1 MLADA
6 HAHTFSCVAVQN
18 ILAGA
23 IFGPYQG
30 LLLACVLT
38 TAGSTVCYLLSQAF
52 GKQHIIGLFPDKVS
66 LLQKKVGWV
75 GGPLPQMETEHIYV
89 AAFLTSGHSKRFTT

>member
-1 MLADA
+1 MSELII
-6 HAHTFSCVAVQN
+6 AHTLMMSNNAGLPLPVVVQN

-38 TAGSTVCYLLSQAF
+38 TAGSTMCYLLSQTF
-52 GKQHIIGLFPDKVS
+52 GKRYLVNLFPDKVS
-66 LLQKKVGWV
+66 MLQRKVN
-75 GGPLPQMETEHIYV
+75 L
-89 AAFLTSGHSKRFTT
+89 

>member
-1 MLADA
+1 M
-6 HAHTFSCVAVQN
+6 QN

-38 TAGSTVCYLLSQAF
+38 TVGSTLCYLLSQAF
-52 GKQHIIGLFPDKVS
+52 GKHYISSLFPDKVS
-66 LLQKKVGWV
+66 LLQKKVLTLV
-75 GGPLPQMETEHIYV
+75 P
-89 AAFLTSGHSKRFTT
+89 FLWKC